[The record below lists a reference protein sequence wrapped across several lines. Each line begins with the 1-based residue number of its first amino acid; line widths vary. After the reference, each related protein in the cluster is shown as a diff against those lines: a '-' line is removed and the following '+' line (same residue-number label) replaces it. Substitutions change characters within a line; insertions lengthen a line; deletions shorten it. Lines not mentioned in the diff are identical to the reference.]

1 MARSFSRC
9 VVWLLAVALL
19 CLPGAWFVT
28 PSSAE
33 EQKTSSGEKLDA
45 AKKDLDKGTQE
56 TSKAIQKVMTP
67 IEKAISE
74 GAGKAASTVK
84 KAVTSED
91 KK

>member
-1 MARSFSRC
+1 MARSSSRYAI
-9 VVWLLAVALL
+9 WALALALL
-19 CLPGAWFVT
+19 SPPAAGFVT

-33 EQKTSSGEKLDA
+33 EQKTSSKEKLDA
-45 AKKDLDKGTQE
+45 AKKDLDKGVQGA
-56 TSKAIQKVMTP
+56 SKPIQKVMEP

-84 KAVTSED
+84 KAVTPD